1 MRTPDIEGVATH
13 GGPESCVGVRKD
25 VGEAL
30 AGVRAG
36 RLMGNTPRRSSSG
49 RACGRAGRRLQ
60 ATRRRGQPRQARHAQ
75 TDPQPHRLD
84 SEHRMKRRE
93 TRPARPP
100 RRHRGDLP
108 RHPDAARPPDTPD
121 PRHAAAARPRAVH
134 PHRPPR
140 GRPQTADPHQPPSPT
155 SKGLQMLRGVGGP
168 QCERPSGPISA
179 FVGRATAACRP
190 GARSCRSAG

>member
-1 MRTPDIEGVATH
+1 MEKGMRTPDIEGVATH

-60 ATRRRGQPRQARHAQ
+60 ATRRRDQPRQARHAQ

-140 GRPQTADPHQPPSPT
+140 HAGGHRPPIHTSLLVRLQRGFRCCAVSEGRS
-155 SKGLQMLRGVGGP
+155 V
-168 QCERPSGPISA
+168 SGPP
-179 FVGRATAACRP
+179 V
-190 GARSCRSAG
+190 RSLRLGSPE